1 MGGNHMILTTT
12 PSIEGST
19 IKEYKGIVVGEV
31 ISGVDFRR
39 GFYQRYFRRTHK
51 FLRRTLA

>member
-1 MGGNHMILTTT
+1 MILTTT